1 MHCHVWTAPLVKG
14 VLRLCERLGCGLVFG
29 LFALGRDPLA
39 LMIGP
44 LGSLPQSP
52 YRTRLGADS
61 ASGFRALSVGSHH
74 PLVTLD
80 CVSPESRDTRRG
92 MLSTT
97 SAFFKRRS
105 AVRCIRRRASSTR
118 RRCARPCWPVRQL
131 SA

>member
-1 MHCHVWTAPLVKG
+1 MHRHVWTAPLVKG
-14 VLRLCERLGCGLVFG
+14 VLRLCERLGCGHVFG

-80 CVSPESRDTRRG
+80 CVSPESRDTARNVIG
-92 MLSTT
+92 NLS
-97 SAFFKRRS
+97 
-105 AVRCIRRRASSTR
+105 
-118 RRCARPCWPVRQL
+118 L
-131 SA
+131 L